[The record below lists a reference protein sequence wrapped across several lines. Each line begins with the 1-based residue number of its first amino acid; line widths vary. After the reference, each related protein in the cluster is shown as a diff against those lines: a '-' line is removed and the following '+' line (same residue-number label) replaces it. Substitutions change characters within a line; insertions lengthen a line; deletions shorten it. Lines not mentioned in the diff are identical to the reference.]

1 MTSDDVGTVETLISL
16 RGILQMKKGFSS
28 QLFVFHFFTILIFCK
43 IFLSTLIYMQYVIL
57 YLWRLIVSCA
67 FVVFTLVVWNNMHV
81 SWFMVLR
88 QSAHL
93 CLGFEV
99 HVHVA
104 HTIICFSYDVGLY
117 SGVWV
122 IISIIWGTCM
132 LFISEYTSLQHKYLC
147 FWYLAGNLNKNSILF
162 VEFFMCAI
170 NADVVYTISVMLVS
184 YLLRSLF
191 MSTFSF

>member
-1 MTSDDVGTVETLISL
+1 
-16 RGILQMKKGFSS
+16 
-28 QLFVFHFFTILIFCK
+28 
-43 IFLSTLIYMQYVIL
+43 MQYVIL

-191 MSTFSF
+191 MSILSFQSLPLLIWMRGLLWRRHQWMINMFLNLISQVWVEYLEPSE